1 MERKMDCF
9 GEDGMH
15 GLKRLQKLKR
25 IMDGR
30 AAWFGG
36 VVPALN
42 NVFSVDPIFG
52 LLHWLIALTPSPS
65 SSGRGE

>member
-1 MERKMDCF
+1 
-9 GEDGMH
+9 MH
-15 GLKRLQKLKR
+15 GLKRLGKLKR

-36 VVPALN
+36 VAPALN

-52 LLHWLIALTPSPS
+52 LLHLVLGIARYAPTQ
-65 SSGRGE
+65 GWYR

>member
-1 MERKMDCF
+1 
-9 GEDGMH
+9 MH
-15 GLKRLQKLKR
+15 GLKRLGKLKR

-52 LLHWLIALTPSPS
+52 LWHWLVV
-65 SSGRGE
+65 SGVARYAPTKGW